1 MISLIQ
7 LLKEVQDSP
16 KAIILAGA
24 PGSGKGTILKDLNL
38 SKFKILNIDDTI
50 AALSKQ
56 DQFTLDQKTADSE
69 NRSKFMSAMQT
80 ATKQLKNQDLP
91 QTILNKESFI
101 LDGTASSSNQTLKLK
116 SQLEEA
122 GYEVM
127 MLYVYT
133 ELETSLK
140 RNEERFEKSGGEDRS
155 LLPGAVLGTW
165 LMVAKNFP
173 LYQQL
178 FGNNFV
184 SVSNTGNNET
194 LKDIDQIIQKYVTPF
209 DPKDPK
215 QKTEKEQEKS
225 NKLKEKVK
233 ITVIVVPLETPVS
246 AGIFLKDTIPTLPF
260 VKYEY
265 MSLHFL
271 HLTQESHY
279 QHLSHK

>member
-24 PGSGKGTILKDLNL
+24 PGSGKGTILRDLNL

-56 DQFTLDQKTADSE
+56 DQFTLDQKTADFE

-80 ATKQLKNQDLP
+80 AAKQLKTQDLP

-101 LDGTASSSNQTLKLK
+101 LDGTSSSSNQTLKLK

-184 SVSNTGNNET
+184 SVANTGNNET

-225 NKLKEKVK
+225 NKLKEKLNIEIQNFLDSNLAQNIINSSVSKEEAQSK
-233 ITVIVVPLETPVS
+233 INEFIS
-246 AGIFLKDTIPTLPF
+246 
-260 VKYEY
+260 
-265 MSLHFL
+265 
-271 HLTQESHY
+271 
-279 QHLSHK
+279 